1 MTHLAS
7 GIGQMI
13 QDAPDPE
20 AEAKS
25 IMRLAA
31 MSLIYLTS
39 AHNAAD
45 FAYQLAD
52 EMADATRAEVRPI

>member
-1 MTHLAS
+1 
-7 GIGQMI
+7 MI
-13 QDAPDPE
+13 QDAPNPE
-20 AEAKS
+20 TRAKA

-52 EMADATRAEVRPI
+52 EMADATTAETRTP